1 MPDTNEFDI
10 DSAVDAIGSG
20 LGFDQEIEE
29 NDVPDGVD
37 ETLEADDSGEEAQVG
52 ADEPEIVAESAET
65 IEDDFPKSWPKET
78 KESWATIPQAA
89 KDQIKLREK
98 QMLDGLDQYKGDANY
113 GKAFKDV
120 LTPYQNIIRETGLN
134 ETQAVQ
140 YLMNAHVS
148 LTSGSKEQRLS
159 AYQQLGRNL
168 GLEMPTTQSGEQTAV
183 DPKIREFESRVE
195 RMEREANDRRMAEQN
210 AVQEKTRSEVDKF
223 ATDNPYFDEVAE
235 EVAIFIKGGLQLKE
249 AYEKA
254 IWANPVTRQKEQIR
268 IQTETEKALKL
279 KAAEDAKKAKSAR
292 SSNINTR
299 QTNKVPTEPKGKMFD
314 DMDEM
319 LASIKNRH

>member
-1 MPDTNEFDI
+1 MAETTFDM
-10 DSAVDAIGSG
+10 DKAVSDLGAG
-20 LGFDQEIEE
+20 LGFDSPDEDEL
-29 NDVPDGVD
+29 PDGVD
-37 ETLEADDSGEEAQVG
+37 ETLDEDDANLDDDEQIGT
-52 ADEPEIVAESAET
+52 DEPEIIAEAPEVV
-65 IEDDFPKSWPKET
+65 EDDFPKSWPKET
-78 KESWATIPQAA
+78 KESWSTIPQSA

-113 GKAFKDV
+113 GKAFKEV

-168 GLEMPTTQSGEQTAV
+168 GLEIPAQQTGEPQAI
-183 DPKIREFESRVE
+183 DPKLREFESRVE
-195 RMEREANDRRMAEQN
+195 RMEREAQQRQIAEQN
-210 AVQEKTRSEVDKF
+210 VIQEKTRSEVDKF
-223 ATDNPYFDEVAE
+223 ASENPYFDDVAE

-254 IWANPVTRQKEQIR
+254 IWANPVTRQKEQTR

-279 KAAEDAKKAKSAR
+279 KAAEQARKAKSAR
-292 SSNINTR
+292 SGNINNRHTV
-299 QTNKVPTEPKGKMFD
+299 KVPTEPKGKMFD
-314 DMDEM
+314 DMEEQ